1 MCTIPNIGLHEATL
15 SQNNIVPA
23 LCHQPIGLITRLQE
37 LNWHP
42 ALLLSR
48 KGVKL
53 QYRLRGVMVVT
64 FSVGLHTRVTVRR
77 FKIVRRNGKADV
89 LLSFY
94 RCATTRPI
102 FTYYKPYLQL
112 TE

>member
-1 MCTIPNIGLHEATL
+1 
-15 SQNNIVPA
+15 
-23 LCHQPIGLITRLQE
+23 
-37 LNWHP
+37 
-42 ALLLSR
+42 
-48 KGVKL
+48 
-53 QYRLRGVMVVT
+53 MVVT

-94 RCATTRPI
+94 RCATTRLI